1 MDRAMD
7 RVIDPAEGG
16 HLSSKKRGAEETA
29 GLPAGSSAE
38 RGAALRRLPSVDELV
53 NSPGLA
59 EIGARVDRALLVDAA
74 RAVLERQRAV
84 ITGAAARLATAAAP
98 ASDGGAS
105 GVEACA
111 EADAVGADASAEA
124 HALAEAVLRE
134 IAASLAPSLRPVINA
149 TGVILHT
156 NLGRAPLS
164 AAAIERIK
172 ETAGGY
178 SNLEYDLETGAR
190 GRRDMHTAKL
200 LTRLTGAEA
209 AVAVNNNAAAVFL
222 VLATLARG
230 GEAIV
235 SRGELIEIGESF
247 RIPDIMAESGA
258 TLREVGTTNR
268 TTLADY
274 ERAVTERTRVL
285 LRVHRSNFQMVG
297 FTARPSLGELV
308 DLGRRTRVPV
318 YEDLGSGCL
327 ADLAGVACATA
338 GAGAGAGAG
347 ASRILGAAD
356 AGSAMTEPTVRESV
370 AAGVDIVSFSGDK
383 LLGGPQAGIIVGR
396 GELVG
401 RVRKH
406 PLFRALRLDKL
417 AIAALAATLEEHLR
431 GGGERLPV
439 FAMLRITAAE
449 IGQRAAKLQETL
461 RTQVAAREV
470 NFEMVI
476 VDGESVIG
484 GGSAPSARLPTRLL
498 QIASA
503 QWSATELEARLR
515 KPESGTPVLARI
527 AHNQLVL
534 DLRTVFPGQDA
545 LLAETVAEALRATPT
560 TPKEPKGAT

>member
-1 MDRAMD
+1 MRRAMD
-7 RVIDPAEGG
+7 RVMDPAAGG

-29 GLPAGSSAE
+29 GLPAGASAE
-38 RGAALRRLPSVDELV
+38 RSAALRQLPSVDELL

-84 ITGAAARLATAAAP
+84 IDGAAARLATAGAP

-105 GVEACA
+105 GVEA
-111 EADAVGADASAEA
+111 EAYAMGADARAGA

-134 IAASLAPSLRPVINA
+134 IAASLTPSLRPVINA

-164 AAAIERIK
+164 AAAIERIR

-178 SNLEYDLETGAR
+178 SNLEYDLETGTR
-190 GRRDMHTAKL
+190 GRRDVHTAEL

-285 LRVHRSNFQMVG
+285 LRVHRSNFQHLWDSPRG
-297 FTARPSLGELV
+297 HRWENWWISDGARVCQCTKTWAPV
-308 DLGRRTRVPV
+308 AWRRLPASPVP
-318 YEDLGSGCL
+318 
-327 ADLAGVACATA
+327 
-338 GAGAGAGAG
+338 
-347 ASRILGAAD
+347 R
-356 AGSAMTEPTVRESV
+356 
-370 AAGVDIVSFSGDK
+370 
-383 LLGGPQAGIIVGR
+383 
-396 GELVG
+396 
-401 RVRKH
+401 RVRARREYWER
-406 PLFRALRLDKL
+406 PKL
-417 AIAALAATLEEHLR
+417 AR
-431 GGGERLPV
+431 R
-439 FAMLRITAAE
+439 
-449 IGQRAAKLQETL
+449 
-461 RTQVAAREV
+461 
-470 NFEMVI
+470 
-476 VDGESVIG
+476 
-484 GGSAPSARLPTRLL
+484 
-498 QIASA
+498 
-503 QWSATELEARLR
+503 
-515 KPESGTPVLARI
+515 
-527 AHNQLVL
+527 
-534 DLRTVFPGQDA
+534 
-545 LLAETVAEALRATPT
+545 
-560 TPKEPKGAT
+560 